1 MLNCIGFHVFG
12 MFGVSWGVCILS
24 STSCICV
31 FKKIEAH
38 LQLHCRPRSC
48 FPNAFPDEKKL
59 QCSFLWGVRRW
70 AWLNKH
76 ELWPT
81 RSRTSNPF
89 ETSESTASCSPYTA
103 SQKKLCPKDLPLI
116 LQMCDSVWPNLCEY
130 HRIPFLKEDL
140 TDLVKDLPRANMGK
154 RKSLFIYYTSFIS
167 LWHLPSWS
175 PTMWQHLTHV
185 LCHLQQL
192 QSWSPKTSFLCACDA
207 RAFAVFQENIMGKW
221 ELKSQLRSN

>member
-1 MLNCIGFHVFG
+1 MLNYIGFHVFG

-24 STSCICV
+24 STSCIC
-31 FKKIEAH
+31 FSK
-38 LQLHCRPRSC
+38 
-48 FPNAFPDEKKL
+48 
-59 QCSFLWGVRRW
+59 
-70 AWLNKH
+70 
-76 ELWPT
+76 
-81 RSRTSNPF
+81 RSRRTYSCIVDHGVAFQMPFLTKRASVQFSVGDASVGLVEQTWTLAHKVKNIKPIRNFRVYCILFSLHRFTKEVMSERSAFDTSNVRF
-89 ETSESTASCSPYTA
+89 SLT
-103 SQKKLCPKDLPLI
+103 KPL
-116 LQMCDSVWPNLCEY
+116 
-130 HRIPFLKEDL
+130 RIPFLKEDL

-154 RKSLFIYYTSFIS
+154 RKSLFIYYTPFIS